1 MNKFKDPDLILQNT
15 LKKITPSEQEK
26 ITVHEVIEDVLAETE
41 RIIKPQGLSVVLAG
55 SFTRN
60 TWLSH
65 KKEFD
70 IFIQFPVGT
79 SRDGLEKLGL
89 QLGKKIVK
97 SFKGTH
103 QIAYAEHPYVKSKIK
118 GYDVDIVPC
127 YKVESAEKIISA
139 VDRTPFHNQY
149 LSANLHAHQS
159 ADVRLLKT
167 FCKVNGLYGSD
178 LKTQGFSGYL
188 CELLII
194 KYDSF
199 KNLIAQTPNWLP
211 GQVFIDLEG
220 KYPGNKKEFWNQP
233 LIVIDPVDPKRNVA
247 AALSSAVFVKFVK
260 LCKQFLEKPSEN
272 FFFGKEEKIN
282 KPNLIKKIRSRGTLF
297 LGIKFKKPDVVDDI
311 VYPQLRKTAKR
322 LSDILKE
329 YEFACIGNTVFANN
343 KTCIIILEL
352 EVWNLPNIRRIS
364 GPPVFAIKNAQEFVN
379 KYSKLGR
386 VWVEDDKWVA
396 ETKRP
401 FKEAEKKLADSL
413 LKSAKIL
420 KAKGIASYMAD
431 SISKGFKVLK
441 DKDLLKSANEELLKT
456 IKNYLEENL

>member
-1 MNKFKDPDLILQNT
+1 MPQNFDIILQQV

-26 ITVHEVIEDVLAETE
+26 QAVHSVIEDVLAETK
-41 RIIKPQGLSVVLAG
+41 RIIKPHGLSVVLAG

-70 IFIQFPVGT
+70 IFIQFPVDT
-79 SRDGLEKLGL
+79 EREKLEKMGLE
-89 QLGKKIVK
+89 LGKKIVK
-97 SFKGTH
+97 SFKGAH
-103 QIAYAEHPYVKSKIK
+103 VVAYAEHPYSRCKIR

-127 YKVESAEKIISA
+127 YKVESAEKIKSA

-149 LSANLHAHQS
+149 LSKNLHPHQS

-188 CELLII
+188 CELLVI

-199 KNLIAQTPNWLP
+199 KNLLAQASGWLP
-211 GQVFIDLEG
+211 GQAFIDLAG
-220 KYPGNKKEFWNQP
+220 KYSGSKKEFWNQP
-233 LIVIDPVDPKRNVA
+233 LVVIDPVDPKRNVA
-247 AALSSAVFVKFVK
+247 AALSPAVFVKFVN

-272 FFFGKEEKIN
+272 FFFKKQ
-282 KPNLIKKIRSRGTLF
+282 KKIKNAEIYKKIKSRGTLF
-297 LGIKFKKPDVVDDI
+297 LGIKFSRPNEVDDI

-329 YEFACIGNTVFANN
+329 YEFACIGSAAYAD
-343 KTCIIILEL
+343 KKSCMIIFEL
-352 EVWNLPNIRRIS
+352 EVWSLPNIRRIP

-379 KYSKLGR
+379 KYKNLGR
-386 VWVEDDKWVA
+386 VWVEEDRWVA

-401 FKEAEKKLADSL
+401 FKEAEKKLVDSL
-413 LKSAKIL
+413 SESAKIL

-431 SISKGFKVLK
+431 SIAKGFKVLGSTQ
-441 DKDLLKSANEELLKT
+441 LLKSADQDLLKT
-456 IKNYLEENL
+456 IKNYLEENFT